1 MIDIANK
8 PFCLQSIQYKYLCP
22 SAVIS
27 FLIHQEL
34 FRYILHSVPF
44 LRPVVSLR
52 YNLFKN
58 QLIFTTM
65 NIGNWVLIY
74 KIIWIILTDALL
86 TRQFAEVSNQL
97 ILRPFCYLV
106 IASPGHGFTVLLST
120 HISSCQDGTGVC
132 SYTVGFET
140 FWISIFH
147 TFYFKRKQNMKQS

>member
-1 MIDIANK
+1 MIDIENK
-8 PFCLQSIQYKYLCP
+8 PFCLQSTQYKYLCP

-65 NIGNWVLIY
+65 NIRNWVLIY

-106 IASPGHGFTVLLST
+106 IASTGHSFTVLLSA

-132 SYTVGFET
+132 SYT
-140 FWISIFH
+140 I
-147 TFYFKRKQNMKQS
+147 

>member
-1 MIDIANK
+1 MNKNK
-8 PFCLQSIQYKYLCP
+8 PLCLQSIQYKYLCP

-27 FLIHQEL
+27 FLIHLEL

-65 NIGNWVLIY
+65 NKKGIGYCID

-86 TRQFAEVSNQL
+86 ARQFAEVSNQL

-132 SYTVGFET
+132 SYTVWFET

>member
-44 LRPVVSLR
+44 LRPFVILR
-52 YNLFKN
+52 CNYFKN
-58 QLIFTTM
+58 QLLFTTM
-65 NIGNWVLIY
+65 NNWVLIY

>member
-132 SYTVGFET
+132 SYTV
-140 FWISIFH
+140 
-147 TFYFKRKQNMKQS
+147 